1 MNSSRLKFHQYFL
14 RSLTFSSMLLTSL
27 VNLFIKASTSS
38 FTNPSF
44 LTIESSSLSIAYV
57 IDLSK
62 SEVSKSVQQKI
73 PNILFT
79 CSIFSSL
86 LILISSMMWWY
97 KARSYD
103 RAFFTHSQETM
114 LPSRSSIETRRFV
127 IMSVNSSAS
136 RMTSPA
142 PSL

>member
-14 RSLTFSSMLLTSL
+14 RSLTFLSMLLTRR
-27 VNLFIKASTSS
+27 VNLFIKISKSS
-38 FTNPSF
+38 FTIPSF
-44 LTIESSSLSIAYV
+44 RTIESSSLSIAYV

-86 LILISSMMWWY
+86 LILIS
-97 KARSYD
+97 
-103 RAFFTHSQETM
+103 
-114 LPSRSSIETRRFV
+114 FV
-127 IMSVNSSAS
+127 IEWIKRG
-136 RMTSPA
+136 RMTAHFLHIIRRRCCLPILLSKRDD
-142 PSL
+142 SSSCL